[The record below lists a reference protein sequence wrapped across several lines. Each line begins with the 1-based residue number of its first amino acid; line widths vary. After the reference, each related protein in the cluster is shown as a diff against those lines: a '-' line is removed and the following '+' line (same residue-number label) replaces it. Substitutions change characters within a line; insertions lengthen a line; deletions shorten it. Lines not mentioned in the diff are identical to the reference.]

1 MILFLL
7 LWKHLR
13 DILLQRHLLI
23 CEAIYSPTAPT
34 LGFIRGEGVFAR
46 ECVHTLQ
53 GRTSCLKEWRT
64 VRLGEEPYKMVKA
77 RPKWD

>member
-13 DILLQRHLLI
+13 DILLQRHLLMF
-23 CEAIYSPTAPT
+23 EAIYYSTART
-34 LGFIRGEGVFAR
+34 LDFIR